1 MKNKNK
7 RAMYLLLPGLLFL
20 AAFMLVPITL
30 TIASTFVQDGKLTLE
45 GYLHFFRDGYFNR
58 ILLTTLRV
66 SVVTTLV
73 CMLLGY
79 PAAYYISRAS
89 ARKKSLLLA
98 LSIFPL
104 LTSPVVRSFSWMI
117 ILGKKGLIN
126 SFLVNTGLIG
136 KPLDILYTPTAMM
149 IGLVHLFLPLII
161 ITLLGVMENLD
172 HELVRAARSLGAS
185 PFAAFRKITFPLTV
199 PGLIIGGILVFVGSL
214 TAYTTPALLGGKER
228 VVSTFLYQNAMTL
241 NDWQSASVIAVI
253 MIVITFV
260 VVGLMN
266 VWANRLNP
274 KG

>member
-1 MKNKNK
+1 MNK
-7 RAMYLLLPGLLFL
+7 RFLYLLLLPGLLFL
-20 AAFMLVPITL
+20 TVFMLIPIML

-66 SVVTTLV
+66 SVVTTVLCV
-73 CMLLGY
+73 LLGY
-79 PAAYYISRAS
+79 PAAYYISRTGV
-89 ARKKSLLLA
+89 RKKSFLLA

-117 ILGKKGLIN
+117 ILGKKGLVN
-126 SFLVNTGLIG
+126 TFLVNTGLID
-136 KPLDILYTPTAMM
+136 KPLDILYTPAAMM

-172 HELVRAARSLGAS
+172 YELVRAARSLGAS
-185 PFAAFRKITFPLTV
+185 SFTAFRKITFPLTV

-228 VVSTFLYQNAMTL
+228 VISTFLYQNAMTL
-241 NDWQSASVIAVI
+241 NDWQAASVIAVI

-266 VWANRLNP
+266 AWANRLNP

>member
-1 MKNKNK
+1 
-7 RAMYLLLPGLLFL
+7 
-20 AAFMLVPITL
+20 
-30 TIASTFVQDGKLTLE
+30 
-45 GYLHFFRDGYFNR
+45 
-58 ILLTTLRV
+58 
-66 SVVTTLV
+66 
-73 CMLLGY
+73 
-79 PAAYYISRAS
+79 
-89 ARKKSLLLA
+89 
-98 LSIFPL
+98 
-104 LTSPVVRSFSWMI
+104 
-117 ILGKKGLIN
+117 
-126 SFLVNTGLIG
+126 
-136 KPLDILYTPTAMM
+136 M